1 MPREAYFEG
10 ESSERTQRY
19 LRAYLAAGTFQQFG
33 ERNEQVIGV
42 IFHRLAMALDNRR
55 RLASCRRKKKFDT
68 FSRLCFTRVRP
79 VGFNDEPG
87 EPLVRQYHP
96 QPLECSAETVAR
108 QDQELDVNEGPSQ
121 FGEQPGLAH
130 AE

>member
-1 MPREAYFEG
+1 MRSREKPLIGTLFPLSSNDSQFTDIQGLSIYGLHSAKFPLMKRFTRFFVQNPCRCPRW
-10 ESSERTQRY
+10 
-19 LRAYLAAGTFQQFG
+19 
-33 ERNEQVIGV
+33 VIHNSPAFLG
-42 IFHRLAMALDNRR
+42 
-55 RLASCRRKKKFDT
+55 
-68 FSRLCFTRVRP
+68 LCFTRVRP